1 MLEAFLGPEGT
12 GDSGIGASGTSSGD
26 GEFTDVKKYAKEPI
40 QTERG
45 TMHIQQ
51 NFVLGGIYCA
61 MNNFYLIK
69 LSC

>member
-40 QTERG
+40 QTERAG
-45 TMHIQQ
+45 DEVKQRYTTLNRNTMD
-51 NFVLGGIYCA
+51 G
-61 MNNFYLIK
+61 
-69 LSC
+69 